1 MSSSDRSSPIPSGC
15 KVFLSFPDALMVAEI
30 VFGSLV
36 WILVASTDL
45 LSIFQEYQ
53 GWLMFVSVTCHIVT
67 TLLLIIYMCGAQ
79 NHSSVWIT
87 LDAFYHFAAT
97 ALYLSIAVMQAR
109 DTKIYFIGFSHPS
122 TLEKYQLN
130 IAASVFA
137 FIATLLYAVHAIGS
151 MVRWKRS
158 S

>member
-1 MSSSDRSSPIPSGC
+1 MSSSDRSSSIPSGC
-15 KVFLSFPDALMVAEI
+15 K

-45 LSIFQEYQ
+45 LSLYQDYQ
-53 GWLMFVSVTCHIVT
+53 GWLMFVSVTCHVVT

-79 NHSSVWIT
+79 KHSSVWIT

-97 ALYLSIAVMQAR
+97 VLYLSIAVMQAR
-109 DTKIYFIGFSHPS
+109 DTRMYFIGYSQLGL
-122 TLEKYQLN
+122 LEKYQLN

>member
-1 MSSSDRSSPIPSGC
+1 MCPFNWAKCNTVILPELHSRGGAKRHPEKGTAKREESGGGQE
-15 KVFLSFPDALMVAEI
+15 KVNIKKEEAGKQRLLEGGGGGSQ

-45 LSIFQEYQ
+45 SQPAAELQS
-53 GWLMFVSVTCHIVT
+53 WLMFVSVTCHVVT
-67 TLLLIIYMCGAQ
+67 TLLLIIYMCGVQ

-87 LDAFYHFAAT
+87 L
-97 ALYLSIAVMQAR
+97 
-109 DTKIYFIGFSHPS
+109 
-122 TLEKYQLN
+122 
-130 IAASVFA
+130 VFA
-137 FIATLLYAVHAIGS
+137 FIATLFYAVHTIGS

>member
-1 MSSSDRSSPIPSGC
+1 MSASGTSSPIPSGC
-15 KVFLSFPDALMVAEI
+15 KVFSSFPDALMVGEI

-36 WILVASTDL
+36 WILVASTDFL
-45 LSIFQEYQ
+45 PEAQEFQ
-53 GWLMFVSVTCHIVT
+53 GWLMFVSVTCHVVT

-87 LDAFYHFAAT
+87 LLD
-97 ALYLSIAVMQAR
+97 LVV
-109 DTKIYFIGFSHPS
+109 
-122 TLEKYQLN
+122 
-130 IAASVFA
+130 SVFA
-137 FIATLLYAVHAIGS
+137 FIATLFYAVHTIGS